1 MDDPNFNLHHR
12 LAQWANINESDI
24 QLFLGHVIVMG
35 LVRKPTIAK
44 YWRRNGLSHT
54 PFFGRYMT
62 RLQFE
67 KILSNLH
74 LNDNTTTNRDPLY
87 KVRPLINMID
97 RNCLHVYT
105 PKQNM
110 SVDEASCPF
119 KGRLGFKMYNPRKP
133 ARFHIRLYQV
143 CESES
148 GYCTGLEIFTG
159 NKNSRC
165 IKKSKP
171 IDPGCTVTTKLVLG
185 LLQKCNLLDRGYHVY
200 MDNYYTSVEL
210 MEEMYLRSTF
220 GAGTCRS
227 NRKGLPKALTEVKL
241 KTGEMCFRR
250 SDTMLALK
258 WFDKRAVLML
268 STIHDAVEITTGK
281 KDRHGNPITKPECI
295 HQYTINMRGCD
306 LSDQLMT
313 SYSLLRRSLKWW
325 RKLFFHLFSLC
336 INNAYILYKKFTT
349 DPVPHDTF
357 MEMLANTL
365 ILSSVQSRTL
375 AVTRPRAPS
384 VVNDTNRLDSRHF
397 PSYIGKNATKNGSKM
412 CAICNFGKKTI
423 IAKGYK
429 GTTLSRKLTSY
440 MCKPCNIPLCIVP
453 CFELYHTKEHY
464 QNYTF
469 QNRLT
474 KL

>member
-1 MDDPNFNLHHR
+1 
-12 LAQWANINESDI
+12 
-24 QLFLGHVIVMG
+24 MG

-44 YWRRNGLSHT
+44 YWRRNDYTNT

-67 KILSNLH
+67 KNLSNLH
-74 LNDNTTTNRDPLY
+74 LNDNRTTNRDPLY
-87 KVRPLINMID
+87 KLRPMIDMID
-97 RNCLHVYT
+97 RNFLHVYT
-105 PKQNM
+105 PKKNV

-159 NKNSRC
+159 NKNSDC
-165 IKKSKP
+165 IKISKP
-171 IDPGCTVTTKLVLG
+171 IDPACTITTKLVLG
-185 LLQKCNLLDRGYHVY
+185 LLQKSKLLDQGYHVY

-210 MEEMYLRSTF
+210 LEELYLRATF
-220 GAGTCRS
+220 SAGTCRI
-227 NRKGLPKALTEVKL
+227 NRKAVPKAMKDIKL
-241 KTGEMCFRR
+241 KMGEVCFRR
-250 SDTMLALK
+250 SDTILALK
-258 WFDKRAVLML
+258 WFDKRAVLIL
-268 STIHDAVEITTGK
+268 STIHEAVEITTGK
-281 KDRHGNPITKPECI
+281 KDRYGNPITKPECI
-295 HQYTINMRGCD
+295 YDYTTNMRGCD

-325 RKLFFHLFSLC
+325 RKLFFHLFALC
-336 INNAYILYKKFTT
+336 INNAYILYKKFTN

-357 MEMLANTL
+357 MEQLAEMLL
-365 ILSSVQSRTL
+365 MSSIPSRTL
-375 AVTRPRAPS
+375 AVTRPRSPL
-384 VVNDTNRLDSRHF
+384 VVNTTRLDSRHF
-397 PSYIGKNATKNGSKM
+397 PSYIGKNERKSGSKM

-423 IAKGYK
+423 IAQGYK
-429 GTTLSRKLTSY
+429 GTTLPRKLTSY

-464 QNYTF
+464 QNVAF
-469 QNRLT
+469 RNRVTNL
-474 KL
+474 